1 MLSLKAAA
9 SPLSVMVIT
18 VTHVSATSRI
28 LARSCMQHA
37 DADVRVR
44 RAPCV
49 CTDSFLLL
57 ICSIDAAETLLEAA
71 GHRPRAST
79 ATRRVVGVAQALLF
93 GSPDVL
99 RVLLAVVGGG
109 LERVGALRGGR
120 VGQNGRLSVRA
131 GPVWCLCS
139 TWDRWVAL

>member
-9 SPLSVMVIT
+9 SPLSLMVIT

-28 LARSCMQHA
+28 LARCCMQHA

-71 GHRPRAST
+71 GHRPRAGA
-79 ATRRVVGVAQALLF
+79 ATRRVVGFAKALLF
-93 GSPDVL
+93 DSPDVL
-99 RVLLAVVGGG
+99 CVLLAVVGGG

-120 VGQNGRLSVRA
+120 VGQDGRLSVRA
-131 GPVWCLCS
+131 GPVWCLFS
-139 TWDRWVAL
+139 TCGRWIAL